1 MPFQSTPPARGA
13 TKLGLRRCDQFLF
26 QSTPPARGATA
37 RGLFQRYNRPYF
49 NPRPPRGER
58 RKTRRLSLRKRCI
71 SIHAPR
77 EGSDLRRH
85 EIRPN
90 AMTFQSTPPARGATA
105 VLEVIQGISKF
116 QSTPPARGATL
127 YSRQHLRCCKIS
139 IHAPREGSDLNRCCF
154 GFNGVVISIH
164 APREGSDAN
173 ATKTTLEV
181 GISIHAPREGSDTC
195 TLRLLLRQSNF
206 NPRPPRGERQS

>member
-1 MPFQSTPPARGA
+1 MGIA
-13 TKLGLRRCDQFLF
+13 LLF
-26 QSTPPARGATA
+26 PC
-37 RGLFQRYNRPYF
+37 FFHF

-58 RKTRRLSLRKRCI
+58 RSR
-71 SIHAPR
+71 
-77 EGSDLRRH
+77 
-85 EIRPN
+85 
-90 AMTFQSTPPARGATA
+90 ARGIRIRNNFNPRPPRGERHDVAI
-105 VLEVIQGISKF
+105 VLVAHPKF

-127 YSRQHLRCCKIS
+127 YARQHLRCCKIS

-206 NPRPPRGERQS
+206 NPRPPRGERQQNNAKYILFAHFALIIMDY